1 MKFFHKLIDFID
13 NCAKYVE
20 LNVIVYLT
28 SITTLFWAIIGLF
41 NPKGDMF
48 IGFLFFAS
56 IIFTYFLV
64 LVVLLIFIINKLSYK
79 KHMDINIKQHFLYR
93 MFWYFNIITN
103 IYFHLY
109 VIYMFIFSY

>member
-28 SITTLFWAIIGLF
+28 SITTLFWTIIIGLF

-48 IGFLFFAS
+48 TGFLFFVP
-56 IIFTYFLV
+56 IVKNFLICLVIPSMHLQVKV
-64 LVVLLIFIINKLSYK
+64 L
-79 KHMDINIKQHFLYR
+79 HCE
-93 MFWYFNIITN
+93 
-103 IYFHLY
+103 
-109 VIYMFIFSY
+109 